1 MEQRMNIEKVA
12 PNALKAQAGVHMY
25 LTCCGLELSLLHLI
39 DLRASQMNGCAFC
52 TDMHWKDARAAGMSE
67 QKLSMVTSWREAP
80 FFTDRE
86 RAALEWTEA
95 VTFIADGHVPDH
107 VYRIAREQFTE
118 TELANL
124 TLAVAS
130 INSWNR
136 LAIAFRKEAG
146 TYQPAE
152 ATPALA

>member
-1 MEQRMNIEKVA
+1 MEKKLDIENVA
-12 PNALKAQAGVHMY
+12 PNAIKAQAGVQAY
-25 LTCCGLELSLLHLI
+25 LTRCGLEHSLLYLI

-52 TDMHWKDARAAGMSE
+52 TDMHWKNARAAGISE
-67 QKLSMVTSWREAP
+67 QKVSLVTSWREAP

-107 VYRIAREQFTE
+107 IYRIAREQFSE
-118 TELANL
+118 AELANL

-136 LAIAFRKEAG
+136 LVIASRKEAG

-152 ATPALA
+152 ATPAMA